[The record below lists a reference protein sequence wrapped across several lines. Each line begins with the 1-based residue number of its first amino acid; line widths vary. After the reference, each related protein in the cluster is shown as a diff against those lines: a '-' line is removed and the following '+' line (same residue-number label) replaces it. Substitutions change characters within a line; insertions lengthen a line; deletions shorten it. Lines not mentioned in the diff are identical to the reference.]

1 MRFAHTRSI
10 APAILL
16 GVLLGF
22 TCPSALTAGWKTGV
36 ARVCI
41 TPQQSMW
48 MAGYAA
54 RSKPATGKLNDL
66 WVRALV
72 LDDGRENQA
81 VIISLDILGIGRN
94 LAMSVCEELK
104 SHYGFERH
112 QIALCCSHT
121 HSGPVIGD
129 NLEPLHYAQLNT
141 VHQKLVDQYAA
152 SLIQRIVECVGQAV
166 TDIEPSEL
174 DFASGNCSFAVNRRN
189 NREAD
194 VAQLRDSDSLK
205 GPVDHDV
212 PVLAVRNSDGKLK
225 AVAFG
230 YACHATVLDG
240 YQWSGDYP
248 GYAQD
253 ELESAHPGTIAM
265 FWAGC
270 GADQNPLP
278 RRRVELA
285 EQYGKQLAV
294 SVEAVLGQSMSPVKE
309 TLSTRF
315 EEIDLPLGTLPT
327 IEQLTAEAKSEN
339 KYYSARA
346 RRLLDQIQAG
356 KPLAKTYPYAV
367 GVWKLGNEVQFVF
380 LGGEVVVDYAI
391 RIKGELSGSRT
402 WVAGYANDV
411 MAYIPSRRV
420 LREGGYEGS
429 GAMVYYGLPTAWSP
443 EVENLI
449 VETVRRL
456 MKEGKAEGEKRRGAE
471 GEK

>member
-1 MRFAHTRSI
+1 MRFAHIRSI
-10 APAILL
+10 ALAMLI

-22 TCPSALTAGWKTGV
+22 TSPSALTADWKTGV

-48 MAGYAA
+48 MAGYAH
-54 RSKPATGKLNDL
+54 RSKPADGKLNDL

-72 LDDGRENQA
+72 LDDGRQHRA
-81 VIISLDILGIGRN
+81 VIVSLDILGIGRN
-94 LAMSVCEELK
+94 LAMSLCEELETR
-104 SHYGFERH
+104 YGFERH

-121 HSGPVIGD
+121 HSGPVISD
-129 NLEPLHYAQLNT
+129 NLKPLHYDQLNT
-141 VHQKLVDQYAA
+141 AHQELVDQYAI
-152 SLIQRIVECVGQAV
+152 SLIQQIVQCVGHAV

-174 DFASGNCSFAVNRRN
+174 VIASGNCSFAVNRRN

-194 VAQLRDSDSLK
+194 ITQLRGNNSLK

-212 PVLAVRNSDGKLK
+212 PVLAVRNSDGRLK

-285 EQYGKQLAV
+285 QQYGKQLAA
-294 SVEAVLGQSMSPVKE
+294 SVETVLAQSMSPVKD
-309 TLSTRF
+309 TLSTCF

-327 IEQLTAEAKSEN
+327 VEQLDAEAESEN

-346 RRLLDQIQAG
+346 RMLLDQIRTG
-356 KPLAKTYPYAV
+356 TPLAKTYPYAV
-367 GVWKLGNEVQFVF
+367 GVWKLGDEVQFVF

-391 RIKGELSGSRT
+391 RLKIELSGSRT

-443 EVENLI
+443 RVENQI
-449 VETVRRL
+449 VETVQRMVQGDGQGR
-456 MKEGKAEGEKRRGAE
+456 K
-471 GEK
+471 